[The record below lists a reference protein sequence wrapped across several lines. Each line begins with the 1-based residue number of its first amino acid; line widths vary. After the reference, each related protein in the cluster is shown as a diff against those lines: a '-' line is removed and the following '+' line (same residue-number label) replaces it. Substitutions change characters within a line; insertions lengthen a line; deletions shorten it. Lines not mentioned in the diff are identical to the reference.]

1 MLKREHLPHMLGAA
15 TLALMFSA
23 ASVHP
28 QTTTTGTSGT
38 AATTGTSSTTGDSRA
53 PGASGGSAASGASAS
68 PSAGSQGSGASGAAA
83 ATSGASDKSA
93 GASSKAGNSL
103 SKGDQDIL
111 RQMAITNISEIE
123 AAKLAQSKSKDEKVK
138 TYAQQMIDDHTK
150 AQGEL
155 EQLAQSKNV
164 TLPKEPDAKHK
175 AMAKKLSA
183 LEGEKFDKQYMAQ
196 GGVTDHRNAHGML
209 QKAEKTAKDPEVKAL
224 VTKMIP
230 VVDQHLQTARQDTGS
245 AKSASGKSGGAG
257 ASSGGSGASAGSGGA
272 GATGSG
278 SGSTGK

>member
-38 AATTGTSSTTGDSRA
+38 AATTGTSSTAADSRA
-53 PGASGGSAASGASAS
+53 PGASGGSAASGASAT
-68 PSAGSQGSGASGAAA
+68 PSAGSQGSGASGSAT

-93 GASSKAGNSL
+93 GAGSKAEGSL
-103 SKGDQDIL
+103 SKGDQTIL

-123 AAKLAQSKSKDEKVK
+123 AGKLAQSKSKDEKVK

-196 GGVTDHRNAHGML
+196 GGVTDHRNAHSML

-230 VVDQHLQTARQDTGS
+230 VVDQHLQTARQDTGA
-245 AKSASGKSGGAG
+245 AKTASGKGG
-257 ASSGGSGASAGSGGA
+257 ASSGSSGASPGSA
-272 GATGSG
+272 GAG

>member
-38 AATTGTSSTTGDSRA
+38 AATTGTSSTAADSRA
-53 PGASGGSAASGASAS
+53 PGASGGSAASGASAT
-68 PSAGSQGSGASGAAA
+68 PSTGSQGSGASGSAA
-83 ATSGASDKSA
+83 ATSGASEKSA
-93 GASSKAGNSL
+93 SASSKAEGSL
-103 SKGDQDIL
+103 SKGDQSIL

-230 VVDQHLQTARQDTGS
+230 VVDQHLQTARQDTAS
-245 AKSASGKSGGAG
+245 AKTASGKGG
-257 ASSGGSGASAGSGGA
+257 ASSGSSGASGGAASTGAGSA
-272 GATGSG
+272 GSG

>member
-23 ASVHP
+23 VSVYP

-38 AATTGTSSTTGDSRA
+38 ASTTGTSSTTGDARA
-53 PGASGGSAASGASAS
+53 PGQGGASSSATPSTSGASGQSGGSAAAS
-68 PSAGSQGSGASGAAA
+68 
-83 ATSGASDKSA
+83 SGASDKSA
-93 GASSKAGNSL
+93 GASGKAGASGGSL
-103 SKGDQDIL
+103 SKADQGIL
-111 RQMAITNISEIE
+111 RQMAIANLSEIE
-123 AAKLAQSKSKDEKVK
+123 AGKLAQSKSQDEKVK
-138 TYAQQMIDDHTK
+138 AYAQQMIDDHTK

-155 EQLAQSKNV
+155 EQLAQSKGA

-196 GGVTDHRNAHGML
+196 GGVSDHRNTHKQL
-209 QKAEKTAKDPEVKAL
+209 QKAEKSAKDPEVKAL

-230 VVDQHLQTARQDTGS
+230 TVDQHLQTAQQQTGS
-245 AKSASGKSGGAG
+245 AKGASGKSG
-257 ASSGGSGASAGSGGA
+257 ASSSAGGSGGASAGA
-272 GATGSG
+272 
-278 SGSTGK
+278 GSTGK